1 MTDEEDNEVPDGVE
15 RDCLDLIYDD
25 GTSINIAGHLV
36 KIAGPQEDQ
45 LIGPR
50 DLDSMIKEDDFAKCY
65 EAALHFLEYRPRS
78 EAELKQHLL
87 YKRKFLAAAVNRA
100 IVKLRELQLI
110 DDKAFAEAWMRDRI
124 AFKPKSGL
132 MIKRELLLKGVNH
145 EIINEVTDKIDDETN
160 AYKAGIKK
168 ARLLHNLAYAEFYQ
182 RLASYLGR
190 RGYNGEVVQMAVSR
204 LWDTIHYD
212 SSEK

>member
-1 MTDEEDNEVPDGVE
+1 MKFRAGVE
-15 RDCLDLIYDD
+15 RGRVDLIYDD

-36 KIAGPQEDQ
+36 QKVGLQEDQ
-45 LIGPR
+45 LIDPF
-50 DLDSMIKEDDFAKCY
+50 DLDCMIKEDDFNKCY
-65 EAALHFLEYRPRS
+65 EAALCFLEYRPRS

-87 YKRKFLAAAVNRA
+87 YKRKFLAASVNCT
-100 IVKLRELQLI
+100 IVKLRETQLI

-124 AFKPKSGL
+124 AFKPKSSL
-132 MIKRELLLKGVNH
+132 MIKRELLLKGVNY
-145 EIINEVTDKIDDETN
+145 EIINEVTDKIDDEIN

-168 ARLLHNLAYAEFYQ
+168 ARLLHNMEYAEFYK

-190 RGYNGEVVQMAVSR
+190 RGYKGEVVQNVVSR
-204 LWDTIHYD
+204 LWDTIHHD